1 MDFINIIIEYLTGR
15 DSQADNL
22 INEKANANYI
32 YRDGRTAQDITT
44 DVLNAFCN
52 AEKNGRDFKRF
63 LQNIVSE
70 YG

>member
-1 MDFINIIIEYLTGR
+1 MDFINAIVGCLTGR
-15 DSQADNL
+15 DSQADSP
-22 INEKANANYI
+22 INEKANANYT
-32 YRDGRTAQDITT
+32 YRDGRTAQDIVT